1 MLLKKQDPLKM
12 EVALFFSPKYNKY
25 ELSVKTFKKKKLD
38 ATHLVKVILLLS

>member
-25 ELSVKTFKKKKLD
+25 ELSVKNFKKK
-38 ATHLVKVILLLS
+38 VGCYSSC